1 MTDETAGTMSPDV
14 PEIASGSMLAFR
26 FTLRSRLDARAGVET
41 YDAFGDAGFGEVT
54 VRLVRPSAAGR
65 DGGLLA
71 LRLADQAENLR
82 GLVHPG
88 LPRLV
93 ADGWDEPLGARFLA
107 MEPAVGETLEARLA
121 RARKLAVDPALR
133 IVDALCEV
141 VGFLHDHGQVHL
153 DLSPARIVL
162 CPDGSPFPLKL
173 LGAGRY
179 RAGESPAPPD
189 AAETELGCFAPERLR
204 GEPCDARTD
213 VHGLGAVLYRM
224 IGGHAAFRG
233 KTIEEVLAHRAR
245 GVAPLFAAGV
255 SPADEADR
263 AARRCL
269 ADDPAKRFATVA
281 ELRAELAA
289 LVAKVA
295 P

>member
-1 MTDETAGTMSPDV
+1 MTDQTAGTVSPDV

-26 FTLRSRLDARAGVET
+26 FTLRTRQGIHGGVET
-41 YDAFGDAGFGEVT
+41 YDAFGDAGFGDVT
-54 VRLVRPSAAGR
+54 VRLVRPAAAGR
-65 DGGLLA
+65 DGGFLA

-107 MEPAVGETLEARLA
+107 LEPAAGEKLETRLS

-133 IVDALCEV
+133 VFDALCDV
-141 VGFLHDHGQVHL
+141 VAFLHDHGQVHL
-153 DLSPARIVL
+153 DLSPARVVL

-173 LGAGRY
+173 LDAGRY
-179 RAGESPAPPD
+179 RAGDSPAPPGTT
-189 AAETELGCFAPERLR
+189 ETDLGCFAPERLR
-204 GEPCDARTD
+204 NEPCDARTD

-224 IGGHAAFRG
+224 LGGHAPFRG
-233 KTIEEVLAHRAR
+233 TTVAEVLAHRAR

-269 ADDPAKRFATVA
+269 ADDPGRRFATVA
-281 ELRAELAA
+281 DLRAELAA
-289 LVAKVA
+289 LLARTT